1 MIAVKYFGAIA
12 EKTNCLEE
20 IFSESEMG
28 LDNLLQKVEQKYQL
42 SSLQFSVAIN
52 QKMIQNKEQLILKN
66 NDVVA
71 FLPPFAGG

>member
-12 EKTNCLEE
+12 EKTSCLEE
-20 IFSESEMG
+20 IFSESDMA
-28 LDNLLQKVEQKYQL
+28 LDLLLEKVEQKYQL

-52 QKMIQNKEQLILKN
+52 QKMVQKNTELILKN
-66 NDVVA
+66 NDEVA

>member
-52 QKMIQNKEQLILKN
+52 QKMIQNMEQLILKN

>member
-12 EKTNCLEE
+12 EKTSCLEE

-28 LDNLLQKVEQKYQL
+28 LDNLLEKVEQKYQL
-42 SSLQFSVAIN
+42 RSLQFSVAVN
-52 QKMIQNKEQLILKN
+52 QKMVQNKAQLILKN
-66 NDVVA
+66 NDEVA